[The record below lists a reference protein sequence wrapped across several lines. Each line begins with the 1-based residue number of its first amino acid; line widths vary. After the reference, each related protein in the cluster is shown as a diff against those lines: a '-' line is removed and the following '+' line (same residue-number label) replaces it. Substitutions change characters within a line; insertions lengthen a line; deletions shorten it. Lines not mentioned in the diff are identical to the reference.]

1 MPIQPGLKLGAY
13 EVQDYVGRGAMGVVF
28 RAYHDGLA
36 RMGAVKVLQV
46 LAPDPDAGARFR
58 REAQAIAQMRHPNIL
73 NVFDF
78 GEYEGVPYM
87 IVEYVAGGS
96 LLDRLGRSPG
106 LADDDTVRL
115 LRAIAGALD
124 YAHGLDIVH
133 RDVKPANELLG
144 KDG

>member
-13 EVQDYVGRGAMGVVF
+13 EVHDYVGRGAMGVVF

-46 LAPDPDAGARFR
+46 LAPDPDASARFR

-87 IVEYVAGGS
+87 IVEFASGGS
-96 LLDRLGRSPG
+96 LQERLRRGPSPRHE
-106 LADDDTVRL
+106 TTIML
-115 LRAIAGALD
+115 LRGVGAALD
-124 YAHGLDIVH
+124 YAHGLRV
-133 RDVKPANELLG
+133 A
-144 KDG
+144 